1 VTLHIKHNLKQE
13 KIMTP
18 EKLLWQSVV
27 YKAFLDATSTA
38 TGDAETIAAK
48 RTAIEWIT
56 KAGRDFREVCSLA
69 GMDHSFLQ
77 KAFID
82 GRVDRDLLRCAAQD
96 SPAA

>member
-1 VTLHIKHNLKQE
+1 
-13 KIMTP
+13 MTP
-18 EKLLWQSVV
+18 EKALWQSVV
-27 YKAFLDATSTA
+27 YKAFLDATNTA

-82 GRVDRDLLRCAAQD
+82 GRVDRDALRRVAQD
-96 SPAA
+96 